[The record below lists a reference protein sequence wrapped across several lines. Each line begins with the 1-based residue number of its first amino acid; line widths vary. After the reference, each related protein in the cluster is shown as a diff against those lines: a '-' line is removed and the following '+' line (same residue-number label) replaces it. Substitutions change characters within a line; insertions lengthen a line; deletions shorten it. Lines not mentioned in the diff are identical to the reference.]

1 MYSFNNPKITRLF
14 ILGLDSLVKTGQN
27 ASKTYSA
34 LFSWEDTAMGFKE
47 SIASLH
53 KVRIRFH
60 YTWIA
65 IFIFM
70 TAAVITQFS
79 TSYPFLQRLTL
90 GVVASIIFL
99 LTLIIRTFIIVWLA
113 IRRGAIVK
121 SETIFAIGGVLEME
135 QTTTFPTLELLLAVS
150 GILIN
155 LFLAGVLFTVYQV
168 LAQTGSIMVYVF
180 IQWLAFIYFMQTI
193 FNILPGLPLD
203 GGRILNSILWK
214 MTGSVEKATRIS
226 SWAGWAL
233 GMAFIIVGIVL
244 TVTSRQWFVGLLL
257 ALPGLILQNAATH
270 QRHQIQS
277 EQSETTLE
285 SAST

>member
-1 MYSFNNPKITRLF
+1 
-14 ILGLDSLVKTGQN
+14 
-27 ASKTYSA
+27 
-34 LFSWEDTAMGFKE
+34 MGFKE

-53 KVRIRFH
+53 KVRIRLH

-65 IFIFM
+65 VIIFM

-113 IRRGAIVK
+113 IRRGASVK
-121 SETIFAIGGVLEME
+121 SETIFAIGGVLEIE

-155 LFLAGVLFTVYQV
+155 LFLAGVLFAVYQV

-214 MTGSVEKATRIS
+214 MTGNFEKATRIS

-233 GMAFIIVGIVL
+233 GMTFIAIGVL
-244 TVTSRQWFVGLLL
+244 LTITSRQWFVGLLL

-270 QRHQIQS
+270 QRRQIQS
-277 EQSETTLE
+277 KQTEAKLV

>member
-1 MYSFNNPKITRLF
+1 M
-14 ILGLDSLVKTGQN
+14 LGLDSLMQTGQN
-27 ASKTYSA
+27 ASKHLRYY
-34 LFSWEDTAMGFKE
+34 FSSEVETMSFKE
-47 SIASLH
+47 SFAALH
-53 KVRIRFH
+53 KVRIRVH

-79 TSYPFLQRLTL
+79 TSYPFLQRVTL
-90 GVVASIIFL
+90 GIVASIIFL

-113 IRRGAIVK
+113 IRRGAIAK

-155 LFLAGVLFTVYQV
+155 LFLAGILFTAYQV

-180 IQWLAFIYFMQTI
+180 IQWLAFIYFMQSI

-214 MTGSVEKATRIS
+214 MTGNFEKATRIS
-226 SWAGWAL
+226 SWTGWAL
-233 GMAFIIVGIVL
+233 GMAFIVVGIVL
-244 TVTSRQWFVGLLL
+244 TATSRQWFVGLLL

-277 EQSETTLE
+277 KQSEAKLV
-285 SAST
+285 SASP

>member
-1 MYSFNNPKITRLF
+1 MPVNTFDIIFVGS
-14 ILGLDSLVKTGQN
+14 
-27 ASKTYSA
+27 
-34 LFSWEDTAMGFKE
+34 TAMGFKE
-47 SIASLH
+47 SVAALH

-79 TSYPFLQRLTL
+79 TSYPFLQRVTL
-90 GVVASIIFL
+90 GIVASIIFL

-155 LFLAGVLFTVYQV
+155 LFLAGILFTAYQV

-180 IQWLAFIYFMQTI
+180 IQWLAFIYFMLSI

-214 MTGSVEKATRIS
+214 MTGNFEKATRIS

-233 GMAFIIVGIVL
+233 GMAFIVVGIVL
-244 TVTSRQWFVGLLL
+244 TVTSRQWFVGVLL

-277 EQSETTLE
+277 KQSEATLE